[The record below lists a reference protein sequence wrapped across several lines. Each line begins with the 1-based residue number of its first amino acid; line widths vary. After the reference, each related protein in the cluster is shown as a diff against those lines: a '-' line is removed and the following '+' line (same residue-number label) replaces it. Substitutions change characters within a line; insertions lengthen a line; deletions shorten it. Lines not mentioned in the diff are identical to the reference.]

1 MHLYLPEV
9 GVPAILV
16 IGQHSDLDKKGS
28 DRASASIPRRDV
40 HPTCGLVQVN
50 GLQFLKVVEAAANP
64 HRDPIG
70 RIALVELI
78 VRVDAY
84 TLHRGFAAKLD
95 IYKVRLWPIRL
106 PIRVEAVVS

>member
-64 HRDPIG
+64 HRDPEMCLRDTVTSFIM
-70 RIALVELI
+70 RTQEQRQA
-78 VRVDAY
+78 
-84 TLHRGFAAKLD
+84 
-95 IYKVRLWPIRL
+95 
-106 PIRVEAVVS
+106 